1 METLEIE
8 STERTPGIKF
18 DYDHHYFEIN
28 GEAYPENSDEFFRP
42 IMRIHGSC
50 HSQMTLKILFRAC
63 LLFMRLTEYR

>member
-28 GEAYPENSDEFFRP
+28 GEAYPENSDEFF
-42 IMRIHGSC
+42 SLLWN
-50 HSQMTLKILFRAC
+50 HSKSILVWVLLKQ
-63 LLFMRLTEYR
+63 

>member
-28 GEAYPENSDEFFRP
+28 GEAYPENSDEFL
-42 IMRIHGSC
+42 GLLWN
-50 HSQMTLKILFRAC
+50 HSKSILVWVLLKQ
-63 LLFMRLTEYR
+63 